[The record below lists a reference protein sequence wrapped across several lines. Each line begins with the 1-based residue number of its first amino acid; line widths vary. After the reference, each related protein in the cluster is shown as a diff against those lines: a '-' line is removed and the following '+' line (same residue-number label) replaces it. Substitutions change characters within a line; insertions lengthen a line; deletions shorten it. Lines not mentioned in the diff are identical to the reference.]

1 MIMVQ
6 APSKPILLFND
17 ECAVC
22 RVIARWV
29 MKSAN
34 RTEGDNSIIVRPIGS
49 DPLVLRTLNPAL
61 DIWDAYANI
70 HLLMPDGS
78 MRTNGDAV
86 AETLRSLPNT
96 KWLAHCFNVRI
107 FGRRPFQAMLNVAY
121 AILAD
126 MRPLLGCES
135 CGIPP
140 PWLRPFH
147 WMAQRTKTI
156 FKARKHMAGTAHF
169 TRRPASKQS
178 SPPRHSLA
186 LSGKLD

>member
-1 MIMVQ
+1 MIMDRTLG
-6 APSKPILLFND
+6 KPTLLFND

-29 MKSAN
+29 IRSAE
-34 RTEGDNSIIVRPIGS
+34 RSAGGASIIVRPIGN
-49 DPLVLRTLNPAL
+49 DPLLLRTLNPAL

-78 MRTNGDAV
+78 MRTNGEAV

-96 KWLAHCFNVRI
+96 RWLAGSFSLRI
-107 FGRRPFQAMLNVAY
+107 FGRRPFQAILNAAY
-121 AILAD
+121 TVLAD

-140 PWLRPFH
+140 PWLRPLH
-147 WMAQRTKTI
+147 WMTQRLKAI
-156 FKARKHMAGTAHF
+156 FKARKHKATTAHL
-169 TRRPASKQS
+169 TTRPASVPS
-178 SPPRHSLA
+178 SRPDIL
-186 LSGKLD
+186 